1 MTGVASARVTS
12 SAGVVSAGVVGAG
25 VVGADGV
32 GVVGAG
38 VVSAGVVEADVKLME
53 AATVGLAG
61 VVGMAEWFGLAGL
74 AELVEWDGIA
84 KLVGSKGPAGSV
96 SGVRMVAGSPCET
109 VVAGSVGSMCSVM
122 GSTVAPLLFPPHIER
137 PASPS
142 IDQFDG
148 TGPVSGWAHRTGQRV
163 GTKRARPSTSSTERD
178 ATGPVSGSFHRQARR
193 VGTQPGLSAGAFIDR
208 PDGTGRSGRFCRPAR
223 RVGTQPD
230 PSAGASIDRPD
241 ETGCQ
246 QAGFRAEPSASPT
259 ERDTTG
265 PVRGR
270 LHRPARQNGT
280 QPADTSIARYEAISG
295 DTSDLDQPMNML
307 AGM

>member
-148 TGPVSGWAHRTGQRV
+148 TGRNGTGFRELPSTGPTGRDATGPIRGCFHRQARRN
-163 GTKRARPSTSSTERD
+163 GTKRAVLSTGPTGRD
-178 ATGPVSGSFHRQARR
+178 ATGPVRGRFHRQARR
-193 VGTQPGLSAGAFIDR
+193 NGMPAGWFPGGTISQS
-208 PDGTGRSGRFCRPAR
+208 DGTGHNRTRPRA
-223 RVGTQPD
+223 P
-230 PSAGASIDRPD
+230 PS
-241 ETGCQ
+241 
-246 QAGFRAEPSASPT
+246 
-259 ERDTTG
+259 TG
-265 PVRGR
+265 PAKRDATGGYVN
-270 LHRPARQNGT
+270 RP
-280 QPADTSIARYEAISG
+280 I
-295 DTSDLDQPMNML
+295 
-307 AGM
+307 

>member
-148 TGPVSGWAHRTGQRV
+148 TGRNKAGLRVGSSNRPTGWDEAGETIDQFDGTGRNGTGFRELPSTGPTGRDATGPIRGCFHRQARRN
-163 GTKRARPSTSSTERD
+163 GTKRAVLSTGPTGRD
-178 ATGPVSGSFHRQARR
+178 ATGPVRGRFHRQARR
-193 VGTQPGLSAGAFIDR
+193 NGMPAGWFPGGTISQS
-208 PDGTGRSGRFCRPAR
+208 DGTGHNRTRPRA
-223 RVGTQPD
+223 P
-230 PSAGASIDRPD
+230 PS
-241 ETGCQ
+241 
-246 QAGFRAEPSASPT
+246 
-259 ERDTTG
+259 TG
-265 PVRGR
+265 PTKRDATGGYVN
-270 LHRPARQNGT
+270 RP
-280 QPADTSIARYEAISG
+280 I
-295 DTSDLDQPMNML
+295 
-307 AGM
+307 

>member
-25 VVGADGV
+25 VVGAGGV

-61 VVGMAEWFGLAGL
+61 VVGLAEWFGLAGL

-148 TGPVSGWAHRTGQRV
+148 TGRNGTGFREL
-163 GTKRARPSTSSTERD
+163 PSTGPTERDEAGGSVDRPDGSGRNRTRPRALPSTGPTERD
-178 ATGPVSGSFHRQARR
+178 ASRLVSGRNHQPVRR
-193 VGTQPGLSAGAFIDR
+193 N
-208 PDGTGRSGRFCRPAR
+208 
-223 RVGTQPD
+223 GTQPD

-241 ETGCQ
+241 KTGRNRRIRQ
-246 QAGFRAEPSASPT
+246 SPDMKPYQAT
-259 ERDTTG
+259 HQTW
-265 PVRGR
+265 
-270 LHRPARQNGT
+270 
-280 QPADTSIARYEAISG
+280 ISR
-295 DTSDLDQPMNML
+295 
-307 AGM
+307 